1 MAVEALVGDDGEACH
16 GGGSDQYPDPESA
29 DVGSLETIA
38 GPGSERIARRDALKK
53 AATGAAVAG
62 AVWAGP
68 RVEGL
73 SLAPD
78 YAAAGTASAI
88 TKTFI
93 IDAGQS
99 DGPTSVNND
108 NGGAGTGCDGG
119 GGVIYGND
127 WAAVSP
133 ASNPGI
139 TVTSPQPNARNT
151 AINMD
156 YVVPSPPSS
165 VNVDALIPAGWDA
178 DLNSTQKVT
187 MTFTVDPP
195 WNRCRVNAVSMNK
208 CNGNAGT
215 INIGPTNPAA
225 GAYNPAPFNVD
236 VTVPGPQPSNLAQ
249 VQITVGCT

>member
-1 MAVEALVGDDGEACH
+1 MTVGDDGEACQ
-16 GGGSDQYPDPESA
+16 GGGSNQHPDSESA
-29 DVGSLETIA
+29 DVGSLDA
-38 GPGSERIARRDALKK
+38 RPGSERMARRDALKK

-78 YAAAGTASAI
+78 YAAAGTASGI
-88 TKTFI
+88 SKTFI
-93 IDAGQS
+93 IDTGNS
-99 DGPTSVNND
+99 DGPLSVNSD

-119 GGVIYGND
+119 TPPVYGND

-178 DLNSTQKVT
+178 DLNNAQNVT

-225 GAYNPAPFNVD
+225 GAYNPAPFSVD
-236 VTVPGPQPSNLAQ
+236 VTVPGPQSNTLAQ